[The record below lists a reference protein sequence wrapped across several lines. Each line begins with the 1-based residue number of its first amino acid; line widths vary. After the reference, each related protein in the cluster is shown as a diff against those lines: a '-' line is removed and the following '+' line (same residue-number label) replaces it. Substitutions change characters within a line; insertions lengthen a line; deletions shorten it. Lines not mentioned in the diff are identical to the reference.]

1 MTTRRRAMIGGLAA
15 AAVGVASRG
24 RAQTPVQIRI
34 STAAPP
40 SDFLT
45 KALDQ
50 LKADID
56 QAAVGLD
63 VSVHP
68 ASTLFKQGTE
78 VPALQRGNLEMSTM
92 TSFEVAQQIPEL
104 GYFNRG
110 YLLARL
116 RAAAPGFRRP
126 DRRRFPQDRRRQ
138 DGDPDHR
145 DALSRHA
152 AGQSAAEARRQRP
165 GRSRRRQD
173 ADARGTGMA
182 AARPHARRHAG
193 AARHAGSLSR
203 LEDRHG
209 GRPGESAVD
218 SQRGEVLRSQRSRSS

>member
-15 AAVGVASRG
+15 AAVGIVTRG
-24 RAQTPVQIRI
+24 RAQAPVQIRI

-45 KALDQ
+45 KALGQ
-50 LKADID
+50 LKSDID

-92 TSFEVAQQIPEL
+92 TTFEVAQQIPEL

-116 RAAAPGFRRP
+116 RAATPRFRRS
-126 DRRRFPQDRRRQ
+126 DRRRFSQDRCRQ
-138 DGDPDHR
+138 NGDRDYR

-152 AGQSAAEARRQRP
+152 PGQSAAEARRQRP
-165 GRSRRRQD
+165 GRPCRRQD
-173 ADARGTGMA
+173 AHAGRAGMA

-203 LEDRHG
+203 PQDRHG
-209 GRPGESAVD
+209 GRAGESAVD
-218 SQRGEVLRSQRSRSS
+218 PQRREILRSHRSTSC